1 MPAGRVDVPLLETG
15 RLRLRAFTAADLDA
29 YAAMCADAEVMRFV
43 GDGVPIDRDAA
54 WRQMALFLGHW
65 PLRGFGMWAIEERAS
80 GRLVGRA
87 GYYQPEGW
95 PGAEL
100 GWLLGR
106 ASWGQGLATE
116 ACRAALAQRAAFGI
130 ERLISLI
137 RPANVRSAAVAERLG
152 ATLARTVDFLGAPVQ
167 VWEHPLR

>member
-1 MPAGRVDVPLLETG
+1 MPVDVPLIETE
-15 RLRLRAFTAADLDA
+15 RLRLRAFAAADLDA
-29 YAAMCADAEVMRFV
+29 YAAMCADADVMRYV

-65 PLRGFGMWAIEERAS
+65 SLRGFGMWAIEERAG

-106 ASWGQGLATE
+106 AWWGQGLATE

-130 ERLISLI
+130 GRLISLI
-137 RPANVRSAAVAERLG
+137 RPGNVRSAAVAQRLG
-152 ATLARTVDFLGAPVQ
+152 ATHARTVDFLGAPVQ
-167 VWEHPLR
+167 VWEHPPR